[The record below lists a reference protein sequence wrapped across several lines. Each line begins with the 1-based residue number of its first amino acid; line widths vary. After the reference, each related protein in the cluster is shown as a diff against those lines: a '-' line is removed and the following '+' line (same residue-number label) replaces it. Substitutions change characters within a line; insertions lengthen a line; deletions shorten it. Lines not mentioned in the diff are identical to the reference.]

1 MNNLKPLLACLLV
14 VFVSC
19 SVLRTVWAED
29 ILAKNRE
36 NLNRLS
42 MGMLKSDVL
51 NIMGTQ
57 TITAYESAQS
67 AQMIVITNPYR
78 TEIMKNEKGENLEV
92 LFYYTDEKRLGQI
105 TDNELTPIVLKD
117 GKVEGWGRSYLMD
130 VVYSY
135 RARLH

>member
-1 MNNLKPLLACLLV
+1 MA
-14 VFVSC
+14 
-19 SVLRTVWAED
+19 
-29 ILAKNRE
+29 I
-36 NLNRLS
+36 
-42 MGMLKSDVL
+42 GMPKQDVL
-51 NIMGTQ
+51 NTMGTG
-57 TITAYESAQS
+57 TVDAIYPGGSST
-67 AQMIVITNPYR
+67 VVTNPYR

-92 LFYYTDEKRLGQI
+92 LFYYTDEKGLTQI

>member
-1 MNNLKPLLACLLV
+1 
-14 VFVSC
+14 
-19 SVLRTVWAED
+19 
-29 ILAKNRE
+29 
-36 NLNRLS
+36 

-67 AQMIVITNPYR
+67 DQVIVITNPYR

-92 LFYYTDEKRLGQI
+92 LFYYTDEKRLTQI

>member
-51 NIMGTQ
+51 NFMGTQ
-57 TITAYESAQS
+57 TVTAYESAQS

-78 TEIMKNEKGENLEV
+78 TEIMKNTTIIE
-92 LFYYTDEKRLGQI
+92 
-105 TDNELTPIVLKD
+105 
-117 GKVEGWGRSYLMD
+117 
-130 VVYSY
+130 
-135 RARLH
+135 

>member
-1 MNNLKPLLACLLV
+1 MNNLKPLLACFLISLS
-14 VFVSC
+14 SC
-19 SVLRTVWAED
+19 STYRVVSAD
-29 ILAKNRE
+29 SILAKNRE
-36 NLNRLS
+36 NLSRLAI
-42 MGMLKSDVL
+42 GMPKQDVL
-51 NIMGTQ
+51 NTMGTG
-57 TITAYESAQS
+57 TVDAIYPGGSST
-67 AQMIVITNPYR
+67 VVTNPYR

-92 LFYYTDEKRLGQI
+92 LFYYTDEKRLTQI